1 VLLLYLLIVCMVLF
15 IFRRSFQWCGRG
27 REGGVS
33 EGHAENAVLWL
44 ALMQVQVV
52 VQGQTHLFD
61 VSAWTSGADLKRL
74 CAKRA
79 SIPAAMFGLY
89 YQSRPVANDRAL
101 ASYGVHAGSTIEL
114 KARLRGG
121 TAGGVGAAADR
132 VSFVQS
138 VLSVPVFN
146 QVPPGK
152 IASLQSTA
160 TPSQSSINCHSGLL
174 DCQMAAG
181 LVSAFER
188 AGTVRAQ
195 LDSSGSPGADSSRK
209 ELLRAEDPR
218 CQQHCLASKESRVEK
233 HKGSAPLSP
242 SPRPLIER
250 TEELRLALELSHTR
264 CRLREAGM

>member
-1 VLLLYLLIVCMVLF
+1 MLLLSLLIVCLVLF
-15 IFRRSFQWCGRG
+15 CFRRSFQWWDRGRG
-27 REGGVS
+27 GVF
-33 EGHAENAVLWL
+33 EGHPEDAALWL

-61 VSAWTSGADLKRL
+61 VSAWTSGAELKRL

-121 TAGGVGAAADR
+121 TAGGVTAAADR
-132 VSFVQS
+132 LSFVQTA
-138 VLSVPVFN
+138 LSVPVFN
-146 QVPPGK
+146 QLPP
-152 IASLQSTA
+152 SNTA
-160 TPSQSSINCHSGLL
+160 APSQSSTNCHPGLL
-174 DCQMAAG
+174 DSQMAAG

-188 AGTVRAQ
+188 ADTVRAQ
-195 LDSSGSPGADSSRK
+195 LDASESPGAGSSRR
-209 ELLRAEDPR
+209 ELLRADPR
-218 CQQHCLASKESRVEK
+218 CLATEESRVEK
-233 HKGSAPLSP
+233 QEGPTPHSP
-242 SPRPLIER
+242 SQRPLIER